1 MLEKQKEQQTQLFNF
16 FKFQKKEEHNAVK
29 AGKYTFKAAFGVF
42 KFLSYSFGTLF
53 FIGAAMS
60 IINSP
65 SKEERVQIGQKIFS
79 KNIKPESFY
88 SKKVGEASYEIVDLV
103 KTAKSSKE
111 TIKALNDKYKQSIIF
126 SYADE
131 DMISFVYNVDY
142 KVDYNVDSRPSFYV
156 IKFDN
161 KLTNIRLVNSSPQI
175 HKEFETFSKDR
186 KDIVWSKNSN
196 NLFDKN
202 LRNDYLSV
210 DIKS

>member
-1 MLEKQKEQQTQLFNF
+1 MLEKQKEQKTQLFNF

-42 KFLSYSFGTLF
+42 KFLSYSFVTLF

-65 SKEERVQIGQKIFS
+65 SKEERVQIKQYMINN
-79 KNIKPESFY
+79 NIKLQAFY
-88 SKKVGEASYEIVDLV
+88 NQKVGQTSYEIVDLV

-111 TIKALNDKYKQSIIF
+111 TIKALNDKYKQNINF
-126 SYADE
+126 SYADK
-131 DMISFVYNVDY
+131 DMISFNYNVGY
-142 KVDYNVDSRPSFYV
+142 RPSSYV

-161 KLTNIRLVNSSPQI
+161 KATNIRLVNSSPQI
-175 HKEFETFSKDR
+175 YQEFETLAKDR
-186 KDIVWSKNSN
+186 KDITWSKKSN
-196 NLFDKN
+196 NLFDQN
-202 LRNDYLSV
+202 LKNDYLSV